1 MYRCNKC
8 QFEFEEP
15 ETERTSYEAYY
26 GVCCQFSNSTPLT
39 LYKCP
44 NCDISLTYHKTSNT
58 LRCHYCGYGNKRII
72 SNI

>member
-26 GVCCQFSNSTPLT
+26 GVASQFDNSTPLT

-44 NCDISLTYHKTSNT
+44 M
-58 LRCHYCGYGNKRII
+58 CHEENDYEYFNEEEE
-72 SNI
+72 NEDEEEE

>member
-26 GVCCQFSNSTPLT
+26 GVASQFDNSTPLI
-39 LYKCP
+39 LHKCP
-44 NCDISLTYHKTSNT
+44 NCDEENDYKYFDEEELEEEQED
-58 LRCHYCGYGNKRII
+58 
-72 SNI
+72 

>member
-15 ETERTSYEAYY
+15 ETEKTSYEAYY

-44 NCDISLTYHKTSNT
+44 NCNEENSYSYFDENEEFEDEEEE
-58 LRCHYCGYGNKRII
+58 
-72 SNI
+72 

>member
-15 ETERTSYEAYY
+15 EIENTSYEAYY

-44 NCDISLTYHKTSNT
+44 NCDEENSYSYFDENEEFEDEEEE
-58 LRCHYCGYGNKRII
+58 
-72 SNI
+72 

>member
-15 ETERTSYEAYY
+15 EIEKTSYEAYY

-44 NCDISLTYHKTSNT
+44 TCNEENDYEYFTEEEEFEDEEE
-58 LRCHYCGYGNKRII
+58 
-72 SNI
+72 

>member
-15 ETERTSYEAYY
+15 EIENTTYESYY
-26 GVCCQFSNSTPLT
+26 GVADQFSNSTSLT

-44 NCDISLTYHKTSNT
+44 NCDEENSYSYFDENEEFEDEEEE
-58 LRCHYCGYGNKRII
+58 
-72 SNI
+72 

>member
-15 ETERTSYEAYY
+15 EIENTTYESYY
-26 GVCCQFSNSTPLT
+26 GVANQFSNSTPLT

-44 NCDISLTYHKTSNT
+44 NCDEENSYSYFDENEEFEDEEEE
-58 LRCHYCGYGNKRII
+58 
-72 SNI
+72 

>member
-15 ETERTSYEAYY
+15 KTERTSYESYY
-26 GVCCQFSNSTPLT
+26 GVASQFDNSTPLT

-44 NCDISLTYHKTSNT
+44 NCDEENSYSYFDENDEFEDEEEE
-58 LRCHYCGYGNKRII
+58 
-72 SNI
+72 

>member
-8 QFEFEEP
+8 KEIFEEP
-15 ETERTSYEAYY
+15 EIENTSCEAYY

-44 NCDISLTYHKTSNT
+44 MCSEENDYEYFNEEEEFEDEEEE
-58 LRCHYCGYGNKRII
+58 
-72 SNI
+72 

>member
-26 GVCCQFSNSTPLT
+26 GVCCQFPNNTPLT

-44 NCDISLTYHKTSNT
+44 MCNEENDYEYFDEEEENEDEEEE
-58 LRCHYCGYGNKRII
+58 
-72 SNI
+72 